1 MTTLLYHVDAFARAP
16 FRGNPAAVVLLDEE
30 RPDDWMQSVAAE
42 MNVSETAFARPLP
55 DGSFSLRWFTPG
67 TEVPLCGHAT
77 LATGAVLLSEKV
89 VSGAAIFQTA
99 SGPLMVEPHE
109 QGYALSLPSLATEPI
124 QAPELQALLNVATLD
139 LRASRT
145 GRTYLVRVTSQEVVQ
160 NLQFSFLD
168 LFALPNPLDLQGLIV
183 TAAVDDPGPEDP
195 HFVSRYFAPWVG
207 IPEDPVTGSA
217 HAVLGPYWGERLGLD
232 RMRARQLSARGG
244 DLLVELDLPRVVL
257 VGGCVLLSRGFW
269 LA

>member
-1 MTTLLYHVDAFARAP
+1 MTTLLYHVDAFTRAP

-30 RPDDWMQSVAAE
+30 RPDDWMQALAAE

-77 LATGAVLLSEKV
+77 LATGAILLGEKIVSE
-89 VSGAAIFQTA
+89 AAIFQTA
-99 SGPLMVEPHE
+99 SGPLLVEPRGD
-109 QGYALSLPSLATEPI
+109 GYALSLPSLATEPHS
-124 QAPELQALLNVATLD
+124 APELLSLLNVAALD
-139 LRASRT
+139 VRVSPTARK
-145 GRTYLVRVTSQEVVQ
+145 YLVRVTSPEVVQ

-183 TAAVDDPGPEDP
+183 TAATENPGPDDP

-217 HAVLGPYWGERLGLD
+217 HAVLGPYWGEKLGLD
-232 RMRARQLSARGG
+232 TLRARQLSPRGG
-244 DLLVELDLPRVVL
+244 DILVELDLPRVIL
-257 VGGCVLLSRGFW
+257 VGHCVILSRGFW